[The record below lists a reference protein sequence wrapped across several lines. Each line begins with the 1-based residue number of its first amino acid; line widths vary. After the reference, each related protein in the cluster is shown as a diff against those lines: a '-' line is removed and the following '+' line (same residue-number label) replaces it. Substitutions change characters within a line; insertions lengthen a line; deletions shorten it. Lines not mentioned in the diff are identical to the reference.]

1 MSTVLK
7 KYVRWRWEREFL
19 YKRTETDG
27 GEKHWW
33 QGKKKDFFFN
43 SLFSFIIYYSVNIT
57 QIDNNHGKETE
68 ENLKSYYLEQKKHEF
83 SHKVFGRGDVR

>member
-1 MSTVLK
+1 MARK
-7 KYVRWRWEREFL
+7 KNER
-19 YKRTETDG
+19 
-27 GEKHWW
+27 
-33 QGKKKDFFFN
+33 FFFN

-83 SHKVFGRGDVR
+83 IHKASGRGDVR